1 MKIEFSQ
8 LAEVDLSNFD
18 FTGSEEEKVD
28 RWLNDN
34 CTFKHTEAYEF
45 ICHLY
50 PDDSD
55 DWFLKR
61 ELNNDLPERMVKV
74 ILEARNK
81 GAARI
86 CFYS

>member
-1 MKIEFSQ
+1 MKIAYSQ

-18 FTGSEEEKVD
+18 FTDAEEELVD
-28 RWLNDN
+28 RWLNEN
-34 CTFKHTEAYEF
+34 CSFKHTDAYEF

-50 PDDSD
+50 LDESD
-55 DWFLKR
+55 EWFLKR
-61 ELNNDLPERMVKV
+61 ELSDKLPEQMVKV
-74 ILEARNK
+74 FLEARHK